1 MRAKCSRTPPPP
13 GVPSRRK
20 SAHLPH
26 GADARPKPRR
36 LFGAL
41 LIGTI
46 GLAAMPVENQRVIA
60 DLETQTLRHRV
71 LALFDAAVHELFH
84 APAVHTH
91 DVIVMAALVEFEHRH
106 TAFEMMARDEARGL
120 ELGQYT
126 IHGGE
131 ADILVGNEQF
141 FLNVL
146 GGHMTRRDT

>member
-26 GADARPKPRR
+26 DADTRPKPRR

-46 GLAAMPVENQRVIA
+46 ELAAMPVENQRVIA
-60 DLETQTLRHRV
+60 DLEPQTLGYCV

-84 APAVHTH
+84 ARATHTH
-91 DVIVMAALVEFEHRH
+91 DVIDLGALAADEHRP
-106 TAFEMMARDEARGL
+106 TP
-120 ELGQYT
+120 
-126 IHGGE
+126 
-131 ADILVGNEQF
+131 
-141 FLNVL
+141 
-146 GGHMTRRDT
+146 